1 MTVTATYYD
10 HEKNAQVKN
19 SEKFPETMLQSWEFS
34 NAQGRYLPNA
44 VRVTVSDG
52 KAKLG
57 LQLFAGY
64 LRCCGMRE
72 FGDIC
77 FNYEHTSEIK
87 KALVKELFNH
97 PWFKKNKIGALLYT
111 KVKYSDETP
120 ADKYGWEFVDNWP
133 GTVTEGGWWYNPNSG
148 NYCCNVT
155 LSFDAEA
162 AAEEYEEDEEDY
174 EDEE

>member
-10 HEKNAQVKN
+10 HEKKAWVEK
-19 SEKFPETMLQSWEFS
+19 SEKFPEKIQQLWEFS
-34 NAQGRYLPNA
+34 NAQSRYLPNA

-52 KAKLG
+52 KAKLD
-57 LQLFAGY
+57 LLLFAGY

-72 FGDIC
+72 FGDIR
-77 FNYEHTSEIK
+77 FNYEHTSESK

-97 PWFKKNKIGALLYT
+97 PWFKKNRIGALLYT
-111 KVKYSDETP
+111 KVKYSDDSP
-120 ADKYGWEFVDNWP
+120 ADMYGWELVESWP

-162 AAEEYEEDEEDY
+162 AVEEDDEEYEEED
-174 EDEE
+174 